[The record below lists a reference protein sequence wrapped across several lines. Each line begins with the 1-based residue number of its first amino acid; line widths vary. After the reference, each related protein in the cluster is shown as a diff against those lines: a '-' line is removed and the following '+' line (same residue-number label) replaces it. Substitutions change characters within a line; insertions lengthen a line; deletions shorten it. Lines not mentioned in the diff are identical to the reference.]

1 MIRIAL
7 EIYVIAAIL
16 AVCVLGAFIYSPPVP
31 PPMQMNYSQVRLSV
45 VEPWGYERAHETW
58 ILGSEK

>member
-7 EIYVIAAIL
+7 EIYFIAAIL

-31 PPMQMNYSQVRLSV
+31 PMEQMNHSGAVLRV
-45 VEPWGYERAHETW
+45 TEPDNYNRAHEAW
-58 ILGSEK
+58 ILEEK